1 MVDKK
6 EKKGK
11 KELWGEAA
19 ALAMVL
25 LYFFAL
31 LFMVQNGT
39 AAAFDDAVRNFF
51 YDLRRDWLTP
61 VVKFITYLG
70 NWQTITVL
78 CLVLLALKP
87 TRITYGV
94 PVSVGAIL
102 VTVLNKWIKGL
113 VQRPRPD
120 EALHLIEQGG
130 FSFPSGHSITS
141 MFVFGMLIWLVRTN
155 VKDRKT
161 ANILTVLL
169 AIPMICV
176 GLSRIYL
183 GVHYPTDVLAGWC
196 LGIAVII
203 LLKSLVMGIKYVKM
217 NSVSQ
222 KETRSKI

>member
-1 MVDKK
+1 MDEVS
-6 EKKGK
+6 EKTSRNRKLLAVG
-11 KELWGEAA
+11 LAA
-19 ALAMVL
+19 IASFFIILYIVKSGLA
-25 LYFFAL
+25 A
-31 LFMVQNGT
+31 G
-39 AAAFDDAVRNFF
+39 FDDPMRQFF

-70 NWQTITVL
+70 NWQTITIL
-78 CLVLLALKP
+78 CLVLLALRP
-87 TRITYGV
+87 TRIIYGV

-102 VTVLNKWIKGL
+102 VTALNKWIKGL

-141 MFVFGMLIWLVRTN
+141 MFVFGMLIYLIRAN
-155 VKDRKT
+155 VKDKKA
-161 ANILTVLL
+161 ANILTALL

-183 GVHYPTDVLAGWC
+183 GVHFPTDVLAGWC

-203 LLKSLVMGIKYVKM
+203 FLKHLVMRIKYVKM
-217 NSVSQ
+217 DAASQ